1 MTCPY
6 PRSLLEDY
14 IDKELPSAEA
24 DAVAMHLTT
33 CAVCRSEHEATL
45 KLKSLLS
52 RRAVHDPHPGYW
64 KEVSSL
70 IMARTVDSA
79 PFEVADRPHGRVR
92 ASERASFV
100 KSLVSVAASL
110 GIFIAAISFG
120 SPVNTASIKAGPPIN
135 RQVLSTST
143 LVASANADAKSEIS
157 LVNQERV
164 SGAMLLLGPPGLLG
178 RFPEMA
184 TALGIE

>member
-6 PRSLLEDY
+6 TRSLLEDY
-14 IDKELPSAEA
+14 VDKELSPARA
-24 DAVAMHLTT
+24 DEVAKHLTT
-33 CAVCRSEHEATL
+33 CDACRAEYEDTL

-52 RRAVHDPHPGYW
+52 RRAVHDPHPEYW

-70 IMARTVDSA
+70 ILARTVDSA
-79 PFEVADRPHGRVR
+79 PFEATDLPFDRVR
-92 ASERASFV
+92 SSERTSFV
-100 KSLVSVAASL
+100 RSLISVAASL
-110 GIFIAAISFG
+110 GIFVAAISFG
-120 SPVNTASIKAGPPIN
+120 SVSDMASTEVPPSID

-143 LVASANADAKSEIS
+143 LVASAHADAE
-157 LVNQERV
+157 LEFTLANQERV

>member
-6 PRSLLEDY
+6 TRSLLEDY
-14 IDKELPSAEA
+14 VDKELSSAEA

-33 CAVCRSEHEATL
+33 CDACRADYEATV
-45 KLKSLLS
+45 KLKGLLS
-52 RRAVHDPHPGYW
+52 RRAVPDPHPEYW

-70 IMARTVDSA
+70 ILARTVESA
-79 PFEVADRPHGRVR
+79 PFEATDRPFDRVR
-92 ASERASFV
+92 SSERASFV
-100 KSLVSVAASL
+100 KSLISVAASL

-120 SPVNTASIKAGPPIN
+120 SFGDKAVSTTSTLMEP
-135 RQVLSTST
+135 QVLSTSA
-143 LVASANADAKSEIS
+143 LVASAHADANTETP
-157 LVNQERV
+157 LANRERV
-164 SGAMLLLGPPGLLG
+164 SEAMLLLGPPGLLG

>member
-14 IDKELPSAEA
+14 VDRELPEAEA
-24 DAVAMHLTT
+24 EAVAKHLAA
-33 CAVCRSEHEATL
+33 CDACRAEYEAIL
-45 KLKSLLS
+45 KLKSLL
-52 RRAVHDPHPGYW
+52 RRQAVPEPHPEYW

-70 IMARTVDSA
+70 ILARTVESA
-79 PFEVADRPHGRVR
+79 PFETVDRPFDQVR
-92 ASERASFV
+92 SSERASFV
-100 KSLVSVAASL
+100 RALISVAASL
-110 GIFIAAISFG
+110 GIFIAALSFG
-120 SPVNTASIKAGPPIN
+120 SIGGVATSEDPPLE

-143 LVASANADAKSEIS
+143 LVAGAHADANLEITLS
-157 LVNQERV
+157 NHERV
-164 SGAMLLLGPPGLLG
+164 SKALLLLGPPGLLG